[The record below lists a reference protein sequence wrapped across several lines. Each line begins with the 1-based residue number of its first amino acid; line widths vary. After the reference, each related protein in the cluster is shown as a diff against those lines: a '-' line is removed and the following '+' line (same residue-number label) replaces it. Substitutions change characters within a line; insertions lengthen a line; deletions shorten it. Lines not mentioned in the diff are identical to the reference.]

1 MVIPFGVPSLIK
13 HYMIMD
19 KEKCRNCFY
28 YDWHSFVNGWCNW
41 KGIIVRGNAT
51 ACPDGYK
58 YRKIHET

>member
-1 MVIPFGVPSLIK
+1 MVLPFGAPSLIK

-28 YDWHSFVNGWCNW
+28 YDWHSYVNGWCNW

-58 YRKIHET
+58 NRKIHET